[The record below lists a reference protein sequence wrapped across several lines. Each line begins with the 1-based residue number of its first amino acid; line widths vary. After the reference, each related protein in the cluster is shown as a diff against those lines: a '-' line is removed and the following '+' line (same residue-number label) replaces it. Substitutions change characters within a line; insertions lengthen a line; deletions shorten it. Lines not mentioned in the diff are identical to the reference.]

1 MKITKVSNPAAQAE
15 SEYQAA
21 RTVQAVADIEYI
33 AMMTGVDIFEDE
45 TMLDNSISEMG
56 VTNE

>member
-1 MKITKVSNPAAQAE
+1 MKITEISNPAAQAE

-21 RTVQAVADIEYI
+21 RAAQAVADIEYI

-45 TMLDNSISEMG
+45 AEDSNMAGMEAS
-56 VTNE
+56 NE